1 MGTLMQPQ
9 KRGEWRGEEGLQKA
23 PQTWNHSGL
32 RGKGT
37 GLRPLVKT
45 TPGKGVAVGG
55 RGL

>member
-9 KRGEWRGEEGLQKA
+9 KGGEWSREEGLQKA
-23 PQTWNHSGL
+23 LQTWNHSGL

-45 TPGKGVAVGG
+45 KPSKGVAVGG

>member
-9 KRGEWRGEEGLQKA
+9 KGGEWRREEGLQKA
-23 PQTWNHSGL
+23 LQTWNHSGL

-45 TPGKGVAVGG
+45 KPSKGVAVGG
-55 RGL
+55 CGL